1 MSVTI
6 SDNTPLISDWRNSA
20 RFGYLV
26 IFLTFVVGG
35 AWAALAQIN
44 SAVVAPAFVV
54 VETNSKTVEH
64 LEGGII
70 GEILVMENQHVE
82 QGQVLLRLSDVQP
95 KASLTSVQNQL
106 IAAVVQE
113 ARLIAERDEK
123 SEIDF
128 PAEIRAR
135 MSDPVV
141 ANVVNDQVAT
151 FHDRQHSLHGQIDV
165 LEARIQGLETEI
177 RGTAI
182 EEESSRRQ
190 VAYIDQELVGLH
202 QLLNNHL
209 VPLPRVLETERERS
223 RLQGVIGRQIADQ
236 AKARNTI
243 GETRLNIE
251 ELRHKFQEETAAA
264 ILDVRQKIAD
274 LREKLSVSGD
284 VMRRIEIR
292 APVSGH
298 VQDLKV
304 HGIGQVIRPGEPL
317 MQVVPDEEKLV
328 VHANFAPQDIDRIHR
343 ASKIEVR
350 FPAFHARTTPVI
362 LGELASVSADR
373 LTDES
378 THQPY
383 YLGVVSVNKLDIPPD
398 LRDRLRAGMPAEVI
412 APLAE
417 RSVLSYLTSPLRE
430 AWHKSLRE
438 E

>member
-1 MSVTI
+1 MSVTT
-6 SDNTPLISDWRNSA
+6 SDNTPLVSDWRGTA

-35 AWAALAQIN
+35 AWAGFAQIN

-54 VETNSKTVEH
+54 VETNSKTVAH
-64 LEGGII
+64 LEGGIV
-70 GEILVMENQHVE
+70 GEILVVENQPVV

-95 KASLTSVQNQL
+95 KANLTSVQHQL
-106 IAAVVQE
+106 IAAIVQE

-123 SEIDF
+123 SEISF
-128 PAEIRAR
+128 PPEIQAR
-135 MSDPVV
+135 MNDPIV
-141 ANVVNDQVAT
+141 ANAVNDQMTT
-151 FHDRQHSLHGQIDV
+151 FHDRQNSLHGQIDV

-177 RGTAI
+177 RGSAI
-182 EEESSRRQ
+182 EEESTRRQ

-202 QLLNNHL
+202 QLLNTHL
-209 VPLPRVLETERERS
+209 VPLPRVLEMERERT
-223 RLQGVIGRQIADQ
+223 RLQGIIGREIADQ

-251 ELRHKFQEETAAA
+251 AVRHKFQEETATG
-264 ILDVRQKIAD
+264 ILDIRQKIAD
-274 LREKLSVSGD
+274 LREKLSISGD
-284 VMRRIEIR
+284 VMHRIEVR

-304 HGIGQVIRPGEPL
+304 HGVGQVIRPGEPL

-328 VHANFAPQDIDRIHR
+328 VHANFAPQDIDRVHR

-362 LGELASVSADR
+362 LGELASVSSDR
-373 LTDES
+373 LTDET

-383 YLGVVSVNKLDIPPD
+383 YLGVVSVNKLDIPAD
-398 LRDRLRAGMPAEVI
+398 LRERLRAGMPAEVI